1 MKAYNLAT
9 AVIEVAGNKLSV
21 IQLGEKGRGRLL
33 VSIPCP
39 EGLQDGDTVQAL
51 PPQTKANGL
60 KTKPSIKKTSDT
72 DTENSWVARISTN
85 GSYIRG
91 ACGNISYDPT
101 QPVSVPVVVAK
112 GYGAFGD
119 AGRTG
124 TWDDVVVQVPDGTVL
139 RIKPTRAEAYY
150 LWFQK
155 GKVSTLTLDEL
166 ELLELEVN
174 FENRIR
180 L

>member
-9 AVIEVAGNKLSV
+9 EMIEVAGNKLSV
-21 IQLGEKGRGRLL
+21 VKLGEEGRGRTLFT
-33 VSIPCP
+33 VSCP
-39 EGLQDGDTVQAL
+39 EKLQDGDTVQAL

-60 KTKPSIKKTSDT
+60 KTKPSIKRSNDP
-72 DTENSWVARISTN
+72 ENGWVARISTN

-91 ACGNISYDPT
+91 ACGNVSYDPT
-101 QPVSVPVVVAK
+101 QPAPIVIAK

-124 TWDDVVVQVPDGTVL
+124 NWDDLVVQVPDGTVL

-174 FENRIR
+174 FENRTR